1 MKLLIVEDELSL
13 QGALCKG
20 FNKLGY
26 AVDSAS
32 DGEEALELY
41 YSSFYD
47 AIILDLNLPKL
58 DGIDVLR
65 EIRKEDSKTKIIIL
79 SARSE
84 VEDKILGLDMGAND
98 YLAKPFHFRELDAR
112 VRALLRRDFS
122 VMSPEITVSGLTVDT
137 SLKKAFYQGREIPLT
152 KKEYGILVLVH
163 QPGLGG
169 QQRDLNGACLGQ
181 QCRFA
186 LQCPQ
191 GAYQLH
197 PQEVA
202 RGYHQKRQGAGI
214 LCGIELPSALGLLC
228 SAR

>member
-152 KKEYGILVLVH
+152 KKEYGILEDSFINRGSVVSSETLMEHVWDSNADLLSNALKVH
-163 QPGLGG
+163 INSIRKKLPEDIIKNVRG
-169 QQRDLNGACLGQ
+169 Q
-181 QCRFA
+181 
-186 LQCPQ
+186 
-191 GAYQLH
+191 
-197 PQEVA
+197 
-202 RGYHQKRQGAGI
+202 GYYV
-214 LCGIELPSALGLLC
+214 E
-228 SAR
+228 